1 MRRLLTAF
9 GVVGVAMVMLAAAG
23 GEALAGQKQAAQS
36 IQVPPLTTE
45 QIVMDC
51 TISGVLF
58 SAAGAVGVLKPVTV
72 ALSTMTTFALLHE
85 AIYGCGIGV
94 ISGYVGQSLVGLLPM
109 PPPPNP
115 FDGQTNAMLMNGS
128 LRR

>member
-1 MRRLLTAF
+1 MRRLVTAF
-9 GVVGVAMVMLAAAG
+9 GVVVMVLAVAVAG
-23 GEALAGQKQAAQS
+23 DGEARAGQKQVAQS
-36 IQVPPLTTE
+36 VQVPPLTTE

-51 TISGVLF
+51 TLSGVMF
-58 SAAGAVGVLKPVTV
+58 SAAGAIGVLKPVTV

-94 ISGYVGQSLVGLLPM
+94 ISGYVGQSLMAMLPL

-115 FDGQTNAMLMNGS
+115 FDGQTNAMLMTGPVKH
-128 LRR
+128 

>member
-9 GVVGVAMVMLAAAG
+9 GVVVMVLAATG
-23 GEALAGQKQAAQS
+23 GQALAGQKQAAQS
-36 IQVPPLTTE
+36 VQVPPLTTE

-51 TISGVLF
+51 TLSGVMF
-58 SAAGAVGVLKPVTV
+58 SVAGAVGVLKPVTV

-94 ISGYVGQSLVGLLPM
+94 ISGYLGQSLMAVLPL

-115 FDGQTNAMLMNGS
+115 FDGQTNAMLLNGPAKH
-128 LRR
+128 

>member
-9 GVVGVAMVMLAAAG
+9 GMVVVLATAG
-23 GEALAGQKQAAQS
+23 GPAFAGQKQAAQS
-36 IQVPPLTTE
+36 VQVPPLTTE

-51 TISGVLF
+51 TMSGVIF
-58 SAAGAVGVLKPVTV
+58 AGAGAIGVLKPVTV
-72 ALSTMTTFALLHE
+72 ALTTMTTFALLHE

-94 ISGYVGQSLVGLLPM
+94 ISGYLGQSLLAMLPL

-115 FDGQTNAMLMNGS
+115 FDGQTNAMLMNGP
-128 LRR
+128 LKR

>member
-1 MRRLLTAF
+1 MRRLLTAV
-9 GVVGVAMVMLAAAG
+9 GVVVVLATVAGPAF
-23 GEALAGQKQAAQS
+23 AGQKQAAQS

-51 TISGVLF
+51 TMSGVIF
-58 SAAGAVGVLKPVTV
+58 AGAGAIGVLKPVTV
-72 ALSTMTTFALLHE
+72 ALTTMTTFALLHE

-94 ISGYVGQSLVGLLPM
+94 ISGYLGQSLMAVLPL

-115 FDGQTNAMLMNGS
+115 FDGQTNAMLLNGPAKH
-128 LRR
+128 

>member
-1 MRRLLTAF
+1 MKRLVIA
-9 GVVGVAMVMLAAAG
+9 VCAMVMVLAVAG
-23 GEALAGQKQAAQS
+23 GPAVAGQKQAAQS
-36 IQVPPLTTE
+36 VQVPPLTTE

-58 SAAGAVGVLKPVTV
+58 SAAAAVGVLKPVTV
-72 ALSTMTTFALLHE
+72 ALTTMTTFALLHE

-94 ISGYVGQSLVGLLPM
+94 ISGYVGQSLMAALPL

>member
-1 MRRLLTAF
+1 MKRFLTVL
-9 GVVGVAMVMLAAAG
+9 GVMVAILALAG
-23 GEALAGQKQAAQS
+23 GEARAGQKQAAQS
-36 IQVPPLTTE
+36 PQVPPLTTE
-45 QIVMDC
+45 QMVMDC

-58 SAAGAVGVLKPVTV
+58 SAAGAIGVLKPVTV

-94 ISGYVGQSLVGLLPM
+94 ISGYVGQSLMSVLPL

-115 FDGQTNAMLMNGS
+115 FDGQANAMLMNGPGPVK
-128 LRR
+128 R

>member
-1 MRRLLTAF
+1 MRRLVTALAVVVVML
-9 GVVGVAMVMLAAAG
+9 GVVVAG
-23 GEALAGQKQAAQS
+23 GEARAGQKQAAQS
-36 IQVPPLTTE
+36 VQVPPLTSE

-51 TISGVLF
+51 TLTGVIF
-58 SAAGAVGVLKPVTV
+58 AGAGAVGVLKPVTV

-94 ISGYVGQSLVGLLPM
+94 ISGYLGQSLLALMPL

-115 FDGQTNAMLMNGS
+115 FDGQTNAMLMTGPVKH
-128 LRR
+128 

>member
-1 MRRLLTAF
+1 MRRLLSAF
-9 GVVGVAMVMLAAAG
+9 GAVVMVLATVG
-23 GEALAGQKQAAQS
+23 GQAFAGQKMAAQS
-36 IQVPPLTTE
+36 VQVPPLTTE

-51 TISGVLF
+51 TLSGVMF
-58 SAAGAVGVLKPVTV
+58 SVAGAVGVLKPVTV

-94 ISGYVGQSLVGLLPM
+94 ISGYLGQSLMAMLPL

-115 FDGQTNAMLMNGS
+115 FDTQTNAMLMNGPG
-128 LRR
+128 RH